1 MVPSVCTAAAR
12 WIAWQQ
18 QGSGYHLL
26 GYLFVWWSK
35 HEILVFNH
43 CGAVHGQM
51 VGRICGSWPQKTTP
65 DCLQREHSDSEHPVG
80 GKWSLQDTWQLFCLL
95 IFGYDIL
102 IWFCNMSIYWSAI
115 CLSIY
120 PSTYLSYL
128 ILSCLTCLTL
138 SYLILSCIT
147 LSIQYIYLS
156 IHLSIYLSIYL
167 SVSLLTS
174 LPIYPSTYLSI
185 YIYLSACLSTQ
196 IHLCICSCVQY
207 PKTHLQNHCVTG
219 QSLFGKPIYSP
230 FLWYLHRWGFL
241 RWSRPNMGPASLLLW
256 ASWRIRLPTIGNLP
270 RHWKDHWRSQGV
282 GTHHHPDLSLGNLD
296 LVILLVLWMSPISP
310 PELSWNRSPLMTST
324 MAGRYFVSY
333 MKPLLIS
340 ICFPFRLIIRFP
352 QEKHWW
358 NFCAATIILLWG
370 SSVKLR
376 WLAKLTFAS
385 AKIPLGACGLQMM
398 VAVQS

>member
-26 GYLFVWWSK
+26 VYLFVWWSK

-128 ILSCLTCLTL
+128 ILSCLTCLIL
-138 SYLILSCIT
+138 SYLASPCLFNIF
-147 LSIQYIYLS
+147 
-156 IHLSIYLSIYL
+156 IYLSIYL
-167 SVSLLTS
+167 SIDLSICFSTYLTS
-174 LPIYPSTYLSI
+174 YLSI
-185 YIYLSACLSTQ
+185 YLSIDLYLSICLS
-196 IHLCICSCVQY
+196 VY
-207 PKTHLQNHCVTG
+207 PN
-219 QSLFGKPIYSP
+219 P
-230 FLWYLHRWGFL
+230 FMYL
-241 RWSRPNMGPASLLLW
+241 
-256 ASWRIRLPTIGNLP
+256 
-270 RHWKDHWRSQGV
+270 
-282 GTHHHPDLSLGNLD
+282 
-296 LVILLVLWMSPISP
+296 
-310 PELSWNRSPLMTST
+310 
-324 MAGRYFVSY
+324 
-333 MKPLLIS
+333 
-340 ICFPFRLIIRFP
+340 
-352 QEKHWW
+352 
-358 NFCAATIILLWG
+358 
-370 SSVKLR
+370 
-376 WLAKLTFAS
+376 
-385 AKIPLGACGLQMM
+385 
-398 VAVQS
+398 

>member
-167 SVSLLTS
+167 SICFSTYLTS
-174 LPIYPSTYLSI
+174 YLSI
-185 YIYLSACLSTQ
+185 YLS
-196 IHLCICSCVQY
+196 I
-207 PKTHLQNHCVTG
+207 
-219 QSLFGKPIYSP
+219 
-230 FLWYLHRWGFL
+230 
-241 RWSRPNMGPASLLLW
+241 
-256 ASWRIRLPTIGNLP
+256 
-270 RHWKDHWRSQGV
+270 
-282 GTHHHPDLSLGNLD
+282 DL
-296 LVILLVLWMSPISP
+296 
-310 PELSWNRSPLMTST
+310 
-324 MAGRYFVSY
+324 Y
-333 MKPLLIS
+333 IS
-340 ICFPFRLIIRFP
+340 ICLSVYPNPFMYL
-352 QEKHWW
+352 
-358 NFCAATIILLWG
+358 
-370 SSVKLR
+370 
-376 WLAKLTFAS
+376 
-385 AKIPLGACGLQMM
+385 
-398 VAVQS
+398 